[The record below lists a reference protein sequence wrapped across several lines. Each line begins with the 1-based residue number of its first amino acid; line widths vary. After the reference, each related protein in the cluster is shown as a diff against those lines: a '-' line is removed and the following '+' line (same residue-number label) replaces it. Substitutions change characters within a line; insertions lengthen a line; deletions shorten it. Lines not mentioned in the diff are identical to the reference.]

1 LNLIKHIPN
10 LITLGNLLC
19 GSLAIMNIF
28 YGDLIQAAY
37 LVLLAA
43 VLDFFD
49 GFAARMLK
57 AYSDIGK
64 DLDSLADMVS
74 FGVVPGF
81 MMFKM
86 ISHLTGTYYGNG
98 VMEALRGGASAW
110 YPLAGFVIILF
121 SALRLARFNNDTRQV
136 DGFIGLPTP
145 ANALLICSLPL
156 VWDFGQSYQTVTVAN
171 APFITDGAN
180 LAIAACM
187 LSLLLVTEIRLF
199 SLKFR
204 SFGWKENQARYLFLV
219 AALVLMVVFK
229 FKAIPLLILLYIGA
243 GLVKNIFSKTET

>member
-1 LNLIKHIPN
+1 MIRHIPN

-19 GSLAIMNIF
+19 GSLAIVSIF
-28 YGDLIQAAY
+28 YGDLVQAAY
-37 LVLLAA
+37 LVGAAA

-57 AYSDIGK
+57 AYSVIGK

-86 ISHLTGTYYGNG
+86 ITFVTGTYYGNG
-98 VMEALRGGASAW
+98 FGEALRSGGSGW
-110 YPLAGFVIILF
+110 YPMAGFVIILF
-121 SALRLARFNNDTRQV
+121 SALRLAKFNNDKRQTE
-136 DGFIGLPTP
+136 GFIGLPTP
-145 ANALLICSLPL
+145 ANAILICSLPL
-156 VWDFGQSYQTVTVAN
+156 VFDFGQSYMSLTVMN

-180 LAIAACM
+180 LAIAACI
-187 LSLLLVTEIRLF
+187 LSLLLVTDISMF

-204 SFGWKENQARYLFLV
+204 SFSWPGNQTRYIYLSACLTMFILLGR
-219 AALVLMVVFK
+219 AAV
-229 FKAIPLLILLYIGA
+229 PLTILLYIA
-243 GLVKNIFSKTET
+243 ANVVQNIFSKKET